1 MCTVLG
7 VCFFIYLLFTS
18 FLIGCRKLQ
27 DNTYTLCCIWRGCAW
42 WKVNS
47 RANKRRV
54 IHHVALQSVINHR
67 RRLWSLGNAV
77 WVASLDDLRLTTQT
91 ACAAFVLS
99 GSSRPLRSASM
110 VTPIFTSHLYL
121 SRQTGALFYF
131 LFCHFCE
138 SFCRIGER
146 STHGDSRRCY
156 VKSKG
161 AGFSVTLHHEW
172 WKLRVVSWS
181 KRDIIGP
188 FYY

>member
-1 MCTVLG
+1 MCTVLW
-7 VCFFIYLLFTS
+7 VCFFMYLLFSS
-18 FLIGCRKLQ
+18 FLIGCRSQ
-27 DNTYTLCCIWRGCAW
+27 ENAYTLLCIWRGCAW

-47 RANKRRV
+47 RANKRRA
-54 IHHVALQSVINHR
+54 IHHAALQSVINHR
-67 RRLWSLGNAV
+67 QRLWSVGNAV
-77 WVASLDDLRLTTQT
+77 RVASLDDLRLRTQKAWT
-91 ACAAFVLS
+91 AFVLS

-110 VTPIFTSHLYL
+110 VTPIFTSHLQL

-131 LFCHFCE
+131 FFCHFCE

-156 VKSKG
+156 VKSRG
-161 AGFSVTLHHEW
+161 ADFSVMLHHEW
-172 WKLRVVSWS
+172 WKLHVGYSS